1 MKKITAIMLAMVVF
15 TGGFGAGNLYRSICK
30 AETVSQTEIVT
41 EEKTEAVDTEEA
53 VISDHVEGDTE
64 EVVAQDGA
72 ETESEAQS
80 ETQSETVAVGLESAQ
95 IFAEVKKSDSG
106 TQLTDFDIIEQ
117 YPELPT
123 GCEVTAM
130 TMVLNYYGYQ
140 VNKVTMAL
148 DYMPKVQAEFY
159 RSEDGRLM
167 GPDLENFFVGDPTEE
182 TGCICGTG
190 AIVTAANQYLAD
202 VGSDL
207 TAAAMKNAQPEKLYD
222 LIDQGT
228 PVVIWCTIN
237 MEDRAETDG
246 WYREDGTYMEWSTND
261 HGAVLIGYDENTVT
275 VADPIYSRITVSRD
289 QFEKVF
295 AERGGQCVILQ

>member
-1 MKKITAIMLAMVVF
+1 MKKITAIILAVVVF
-15 TGGFGAGNLYRSICK
+15 AGGFGAGNLYRSICK
-30 AETVSQTEIVT
+30 AEAVTQDSTESDIEKEVIYNSDDQQGEKAGFYEVT
-41 EEKTEAVDTEEA
+41 ETE
-53 VISDHVEGDTE
+53 
-64 EVVAQDGA
+64 
-72 ETESEAQS
+72 S
-80 ETQSETVAVGLESAQ
+80 ETQSETVAVGLESTQ
-95 IFAEVKKSDSG
+95 ISAEVKKSNSG

-123 GCEVTAM
+123 GCEITAL

-182 TGCICGTG
+182 TGYICGTG
-190 AIVTAANQYLAD
+190 AIVTAANRYLAD

-261 HGAVLIGYDENTVT
+261 HGAVLIGYDEDTVT

-289 QFEKVF
+289 QFEKIFVK
-295 AERGGQCVILQ
+295 RGGQCVILQ

>member
-1 MKKITAIMLAMVVF
+1 M
-15 TGGFGAGNLYRSICK
+15 
-30 AETVSQTEIVT
+30 
-41 EEKTEAVDTEEA
+41 
-53 VISDHVEGDTE
+53 
-64 EVVAQDGA
+64 
-72 ETESEAQS
+72 
-80 ETQSETVAVGLESAQ
+80 
-95 IFAEVKKSDSG
+95 
-106 TQLTDFDIIEQ
+106 TDFDIIEQ

-123 GCEVTAM
+123 GCEITAM
-130 TMVLNYYGYQ
+130 TMVLNYYGYN
-140 VNKVTMAL
+140 VDKVTMAL

-182 TGCICGTG
+182 TGYICGTG
-190 AIVTAANQYLAD
+190 AIVTAANRYLAD

-207 TAAAMKNAQPEKLYD
+207 TAAAMKNVQPEKLYD

-237 MEDRAETDG
+237 MEDRAETGG

-261 HGAVLIGYDENTVT
+261 HGAVLIGYDEDTVT

-289 QFEKVF
+289 QFEKIF

>member
-1 MKKITAIMLAMVVF
+1 MKKITAIILAVVVF
-15 TGGFGAGNLYRSICK
+15 IGGFGAGNIYRSICK
-30 AETVSQTEIVT
+30 AEAISQKETET
-41 EEKTEAVDTEEA
+41 EDSEEA
-53 VISDHVEGDTE
+53 S
-64 EVVAQDGA
+64 AQDGA

-80 ETQSETVAVGLESAQ
+80 ETQSETVAVGLESTQ
-95 IFAEVKKSDSG
+95 ISAEVKKSNSG

-123 GCEVTAM
+123 GCEITAM
-130 TMVLNYYGYQ
+130 TMVLNYYGYN
-140 VNKVTMAL
+140 VDKVTMAL

-182 TGCICGTG
+182 TGYICGTG
-190 AIVTAANQYLAD
+190 AIVTAANRYLAD

-207 TAAAMKNAQPEKLYD
+207 TAAAMKNVQPEKLYD

-261 HGAVLIGYDENTVT
+261 HGAVLIGYDEDTVI

-289 QFEKVF
+289 QFEKIF

>member
-1 MKKITAIMLAMVVF
+1 MKKITAIILAVVVF
-15 TGGFGAGNLYRSICK
+15 IGGFGAGNIYRSICK
-30 AETVSQTEIVT
+30 AEAVSQKETE
-41 EEKTEAVDTEEA
+41 DSEEA
-53 VISDHVEGDTE
+53 S
-64 EVVAQDGA
+64 AQDGA

-80 ETQSETVAVGLESAQ
+80 ETQSETVAVGMESTQ

-123 GCEVTAM
+123 GCEITAM

-182 TGCICGTG
+182 TGYICGTG

-261 HGAVLIGYDENTVT
+261 HGAVLIGYDEDTVT

-289 QFEKVF
+289 QFEKIF